1 MFTTK
6 KILIIDDSSF
16 QRKIVSSILQEAG
29 YTLLVAD
36 NGKDGITL
44 AEKEKPDLII
54 SDLLMPEYDGFY
66 LLEQA
71 HTSKAGHKIL
81 IVTSD
86 IQHSTRDKCIKL
98 GAVGLI
104 NKPVKKEILLSAVEK
119 VLSGERLYH
128 GS

>member
-1 MFTTK
+1 MK

-16 QRKIVSSILQEAG
+16 QRKIVSSILQDAG
-29 YTLLVAD
+29 YTLLLAD
-36 NGKDGITL
+36 NGKDGITI
-44 AEKEKPDLII
+44 AEKEKPDLIV

-71 HTSKAGHKIL
+71 QASPAGHKIL

-86 IQHSTRDKCIKL
+86 IQHSTLEKCKKL

-104 NKPVKKEILLSAVEK
+104 NKPVKKETLLPAVEK
-119 VLSGERLYH
+119 ALSGERF
-128 GS
+128 